1 MPIKKPSKTSKPQNK
16 TNSKETIIVCSAHS
30 DDFVIGAG
38 GTIANYTKAGKSVIA
53 VIFSYGEN
61 SHPWLKEE
69 VVQKM
74 RSKETLEASKL
85 LNCQSIFY
93 DLKELNFIEDAKTK
107 KINEQFLQLIKT
119 KKPTKIF
126 THSNE
131 DPHPDHKAVH
141 QITLNVINSL
151 TSKPP
156 EIYIYSVWN
165 PVSFKTLYP
174 ALFSDITETFKLKL
188 ESLKTFRS
196 QKVHV
201 AYPFV
206 LLLFRAIHDG
216 IKIRKRFGE
225 KFFRI
230 K

>member
-1 MPIKKPSKTSKPQNK
+1 MPIKNHSKNPKPQNK
-16 TNSKETIIVCSAHS
+16 TNSKETILVCSAHS

-38 GTIANYTKAGKSVIA
+38 GTIANYTKDGKSVIA

-85 LNCQSIFY
+85 LNCQTIFY
-93 DLKELNFIEDAKTK
+93 DLKELNFLEDAKTK
-107 KINEQFLQLIKT
+107 KVNEKFLQLIKT

-131 DPHPDHKAVH
+131 DPHPDHRAVH
-141 QITLNVINSL
+141 QITLNAINSL
-151 TSKPP
+151 HSNHP

-174 ALFSDITETFKLKL
+174 ALFIDITNTFKLKL
-188 ESLKTFRS
+188 QSLKTFRS

-201 AYPFV
+201 AYPFI
-206 LLLFRAIHDG
+206 LLLFRAVYEG
-216 IKIRKRFGE
+216 FKIRKRFGE